1 MDTGIL
7 LESGTNELEILEFL
21 VGNNHYGIN
30 VAKIREILPYTKV
43 VPVPNANPVVEGI
56 FMPRDEVITSIDL
69 SKVLNLPASK
79 DETSDLF
86 VVTYFNHTNAAFHV
100 HSVAGIQRVSWAD
113 IIKPD
118 AALSSQGNGVATGI
132 IKIDGRLIILL
143 DFEKIIADIS
153 PATTLRIEEVDA
165 LGARERSNQP
175 ILIAEDSPLLSQ
187 LIQDCLKRAG
197 YSNLIVNMDGQEAW
211 EKINEFVQEG
221 TLADKVKLVITD
233 IEMPRM
239 DGHHLTKLIK
249 TNGRTSFLPVIIF
262 SSMISEDMMKKGASL
277 GADAQITKPEIGTL
291 VGEIDRLILK

>member
-30 VAKIREILPYTKV
+30 VAKIREILPYSKV

-69 SKVLNLPASK
+69 AKVLNLPASAN
-79 DETSDLF
+79 EAGDLF

-132 IKIDGRLIILL
+132 IKLDGRLIILL

-165 LGARERSNQP
+165 LGARERSSQP

-211 EKINEFVQEG
+211 EKINKFVQEG

-249 TNGRTSFLPVIIF
+249 TNGKTSFLPVIIF
-262 SSMISEDMMKKGASL
+262 SSMISEDMMKKGKGL